1 MPLEY
6 EYRYFEYDKKHIMQ
20 KIKELGGIKQGHYIF
35 RVMHLTHP
43 FEKSNTTVRIRDEGH
58 QITMTYKENTDK
70 QFVDEHEVSIDNF
83 DQGVNI
89 FLGLGCKKKFYFIKM
104 REIWNIF
111 NTEIIFDI
119 KPGLTEMME
128 VESPTK
134 KELDDI
140 VFKLGLSN
148 LIPNST
154 TDAQVYENKFGI
166 VIPKALDLDFLTVK
180 KDLGIYV
187 KKNKKEFDKL
197 VTIQKKIY
205 NKLAKTN
212 T

>member
-1 MPLEY
+1 
-6 EYRYFEYDKKHIMQ
+6 
-20 KIKELGGIKQGHYIF
+20 
-35 RVMHLTHP
+35 
-43 FEKSNTTVRIRDEGH
+43 
-58 QITMTYKENTDK
+58 
-70 QFVDEHEVSIDNF
+70 
-83 DQGVNI
+83 
-89 FLGLGCKKKFYFIKM
+89 M